1 MKPKPHQAKAIDFA
15 VESLKLN
22 RRCVAQLPTGSGK
35 TLVALTVSRMMPNRR
50 IWILTPTVESLA
62 AHTSQSRM
70 IGLNIAPELRDRKAS
85 RFARLCITTYATAWH
100 RPQIIKPDDLI
111 IFDECHHVNFR
122 APCNSSLL
130 HSKRLAFGL
139 SASPWSIGSKDYF
152 PHRHIQP
159 LSELINLGIN
169 ADYSICD
176 WSVPVS
182 RSYQIV
188 YTRASAN
195 HELLRGLKSSDYAIC
210 KRMNSRQVIDR
221 FRRGIVR
228 TIVVNRMLT
237 EGFDLRQVKHIYID
251 RIIKSRIL
259 LYQMAGRALRAHNG
273 QTASIYVSD
282 SDTKE
287 RLISAFQR
295 AK

>member
-22 RRCVAQLPTGSGK
+22 RRWRSYRRAAVKHSSLM
-35 TLVALTVSRMMPNRR
+35 TVSRMMPNRR

-62 AHTSQSRM
+62 AHASQSRM

-122 APCNSSLL
+122 APAISSLL
-130 HSKRLAFGL
+130 HGKAISLWL

-210 KRMNSRQVIDR
+210 KRMNSRQADR
-221 FRRGIVR
+221 SLSPWHCQD
-228 TIVVNRMLT
+228 NRC
-237 EGFDLRQVKHIYID
+237 
-251 RIIKSRIL
+251 
-259 LYQMAGRALRAHNG
+259 
-273 QTASIYVSD
+273 
-282 SDTKE
+282 
-287 RLISAFQR
+287 
-295 AK
+295 